1 MIKADARQKEQELFD
16 KSIKLKLLAF
26 DAKNY
31 QQSIKIREE
40 YQKLYKKQQF
50 YKTLIKLLD
59 YANMEVNDDEQKLLI
74 K

>member
-26 DAKNY
+26 DAKTY
-31 QQSIKIREE
+31 QQSMKIRDE
-40 YQKLYKKQQF
+40 YEKLYKKQQF

-59 YANMEVNDDEQKLLI
+59 YAKMEVNND
-74 K
+74 

>member
-26 DAKNY
+26 DAKTY
-31 QQSIKIREE
+31 QQSMKIREE
-40 YQKLYKKQQF
+40 YNKLYKKQQF

-59 YANMEVNDDEQKLLI
+59 YTNMEVNNDEQKLLI

>member
-26 DAKNY
+26 DAKTY

-40 YQKLYKKQQF
+40 YEKLYKKQQF

-59 YANMEVNDDEQKLLI
+59 YANMEVNNDEQKLLI

>member
-26 DAKNY
+26 DVKTY
-31 QQSIKIREE
+31 QQSMKIREE
-40 YQKLYKKQQF
+40 YEKLYKKQQF
-50 YKTLIKLLD
+50 YKKLIKLLD
-59 YANMEVNDDEQKLLI
+59 YAKMEVNDDEQKLLI